1 MLQNIN
7 MDTSSAEEISV
18 RSPLTRY
25 EELLLLCFYSG
36 QIELT
41 AWEQHLLEHPVLASY
56 SNRQPSVNGTH

>member
-1 MLQNIN
+1 MLQHIN
-7 MDTSSAEEISV
+7 LDTSRVEEISV

-56 SNRQPSVNGTH
+56 SNRQPPVNETH